1 MKKYVSFVLAGII
14 AVSASL
20 NVFAAEALTK
30 GEYAEIL
37 LEAAD
42 EYNSSIMIDDIIK
55 GDGSERSDTVQ
66 KPVTKA
72 EALVMLRRAFG
83 TLPKL
88 KGDLERTAPK
98 SGTYTDLP
106 AWAKDDIEQLSRAG
120 VLSEAAGGELGAGEL
135 ITDEYADV
143 MLKRMYRLYGSN
155 PKDDLYATVNH
166 GFLQNSTIAEGRSST
181 SVFDSITNSIGYE
194 LSSILVEVL
203 KKQHADGTIEQK
215 VKDFYLVAAD
225 SKARNKQGIK
235 PVENYL
241 KKLRAAK
248 TDRELVDFA
257 LNFAADTTIDI
268 LGGFSVTTELNDK
281 NSYVP
286 VFDTYTATLSLDS
299 YEDGSK
305 SLEAFRDYMTEVY
318 MLGGNNEQTAKKK
331 ADSVIEFEK
340 ELAEHTRPNE
350 DYAEIENAYNY
361 YTLKELQDCYKT
373 LDLKAIADVHGFKI
387 QDRIVVSDPEAMK
400 FYGQYFDGKH
410 TELLK
415 NLAEISMLAFY
426 SDMLTEDFVK
436 ASNKLTEAIYGY
448 NPDYDIESEAFNTTV
463 SLMDEYLGMIY
474 YEENFT
480 KEDEKQVEDIVNS
493 IIKAYRERLSLNDW
507 LSEDTKKQAIKK
519 LDNMKVVIG
528 IPEESSGFMDNIE
541 IKSSAQG
548 GTYVENIYS
557 VLKENDR
564 IIADLLN
571 GEAEIDDI
579 SFSAYTVNAMYM
591 PNRNAIVLP
600 AGILRKPIFDPEA
613 SYEENYGAIGYVIGH
628 EISHAFDTNGAKYDE
643 NGDYKSWWKAED
655 YANFEK
661 LADKAEQYYDGAEA
675 ATGIAVNGKLTL
687 NENIADIAGVEA
699 ALDALKSADNA
710 PDCKEFFESYAYTM
724 RYTAS
729 RAVLDFNAD
738 EDVHSPNNVRV
749 NYAAKSTDEFYEAY
763 GVEEGD
769 GMYVPEDERIR
780 IW

>member
-1 MKKYVSFVLAGII
+1 MKKYVSFVLAGIM

-20 NVFAAEALTK
+20 NVFAADTLTK

-37 LEAAD
+37 LEVAD
-42 EYNSSIMIDDIIK
+42 EYNSSVMIDDIIK
-55 GDGSERSDTVQ
+55 GDGSSDTMQ

-88 KGDLERTAPK
+88 SGDLERTAPE

-106 AWAKDDIEQLSRAG
+106 VWAKDDIEQLSQAG
-120 VLSEAAGGELGAGEL
+120 VLSEQAGGELGAGEL
-135 ITDEYADV
+135 ITDDYADV
-143 MLKRMYRLYGSN
+143 MSKRMYRLYGSN
-155 PKDDLYATVNH
+155 PKDDLYATVNRR
-166 GFLQNSTIAEGRSST
+166 FLQNSTIPEGRSSA
-181 SVFDSITNSIGYE
+181 SVFDDIVNSIGYE
-194 LSSILVEVL
+194 LSDILIDVL

-225 SKARNKQGIK
+225 SKTRNKLGIK
-235 PVENYL
+235 PVEPYL

-248 TDRELVDFA
+248 TDKELADFA
-257 LNFAADTTIDI
+257 LDFAADTTIDI

-281 NSYVP
+281 NSYIP
-286 VFDTYTATLSLDS
+286 VFDTYTTTLSLDC

-305 SLEAFRDYMTEVY
+305 SLEAFRDYMIEVY
-318 MLGGNNEQTAKKK
+318 MLGGNNEQTAKAK
-331 ADSVIEFEK
+331 AESVIEFEK

-350 DYAEIENAYNY
+350 DYTEIENAYNY
-361 YTLKELQDCYKT
+361 YTLNELQGYYKT
-373 LDLKAIADVHGFKI
+373 LDLKAIAKVHNFNIKGK
-387 QDRIVVSDPEAMK
+387 VVISDPEAMK

-448 NPDYDIESEAFNTTV
+448 NPGYDIESDAFNTTV

-480 KEDEKQVEDIVNS
+480 EEDEKQVEDIVNS
-493 IIKAYRERLSLNDW
+493 IIKAYRERLSSNDW
-507 LSEDTKKQAIKK
+507 LSEDTKKLAIKK
-519 LDNMKVVIG
+519 LDNIKVVIG

-564 IIADLLN
+564 IMADLLN
-571 GEAEIDDI
+571 GEATIDDI

-591 PNRNAIVLP
+591 PNHNAIVLP
-600 AGILRKPIFDPEA
+600 AGILRKPIFDPDA

-643 NGDYKSWWKAED
+643 NGDYKNWWKAED
-655 YANFEK
+655 YTNFEK

-675 ATGIAVNGKLTL
+675 ATGITVNGKLTL
-687 NENIADIAGVEA
+687 DENIADIAGVEA
-699 ALDALKSADNA
+699 ALDALKSANDT
-710 PDCKEFFESYAYTM
+710 PDYKEFFESYAYTM
-724 RYTAS
+724 RHTTS
-729 RAVLDFNAD
+729 RDVLDVDVD
-738 EDVHSPNNVRV
+738 EDVHSPNSIRV
-749 NYAAKSTDEFYEAY
+749 NYVVKNTDEFYEAY